1 MICWG
6 FVASEQEKMMDMDDE
21 GRPVKPHRSGTIA
34 VVGGAPYSLALAA
47 ALAALAVPV
56 VPVVRPEWGDTQKP
70 INTGRRAEKDN
81 AALVKAEAKRQR
93 KAAKRLDQP

>member
-1 MICWG
+1 
-6 FVASEQEKMMDMDDE
+6 MDHK
-21 GRPVKPHRSGTIA
+21 RIA

-47 ALAALAVPV
+47 ALAALA

-81 AALVKAEAKRQR
+81 AALAKAEAKRQR
-93 KAAKRLDQP
+93 KAAKRLAKGE